1 MFMCLFLVLC
11 QGRIAGSC
19 MTCGTGRL
27 ECSSFEHRAVD
38 WLPRIRIEV
47 SSAAQV
53 ARTQR

>member
-38 WLPRIRIEV
+38 WLPRIRIEL